1 MMMMMIKIFVSM
13 IVYIFIHSND
23 GRYIHSSLHFCLNFN
38 WYGFFLNFYSTGEAM
53 WLATNVSDT
62 LDSYTVIAWWLCDCL
77 WDMTHCFQLAGI
89 TLLWIAGVKIGW
101 EIPQLQCILA
111 HMIGENFHH
120 ILGHWLSCCAS
131 HLCNTVQGHCTVHQI
146 STRQPGWEAIN
157 SLLSDTMKIT

>member
-1 MMMMMIKIFVSM
+1 
-13 IVYIFIHSND
+13 
-23 GRYIHSSLHFCLNFN
+23 
-38 WYGFFLNFYSTGEAM
+38 M

-89 TLLWIAGVKIGW
+89 TLLWIAGVKISW

-157 SLLSDTMKIT
+157 SVGHDEHYLKYIHRDVFGISCKIPCDWDFHSLWNSYYLLLCYLASLKLFLASIRYNFQN